1 MKTYLEH
8 ANISVQDLDEAIK
21 FLRTAFPHFE
31 IRGSGKDQSG
41 HLKWV
46 HIGTEDTYLALQ
58 RTDARSPDKILY
70 ESPGVNH
77 LGFVVPDV
85 SSLAQRLLTAGYK
98 RSFEADPHPFR
109 KRDYFMDN
117 EGNDYEFVQYYSEKN
132 EERNDYST

>member
-8 ANISVQDLDEAIK
+8 ANISVQDLDDAIN

-31 IRGSGKDQSG
+31 IRGSGKDPSG
-41 HLKWV
+41 HFKWV

-58 RTDARSPDKILY
+58 RTDAKSPDKILY

-85 SSLAQRLLTAGYK
+85 SSLAQRLLAAG
-98 RSFEADPHPFR
+98 SNMHPLQ
-109 KRDYFMDN
+109 MP
-117 EGNDYEFVQYYSEKN
+117 
-132 EERNDYST
+132 